1 MPCPQVPVLAI
12 DSGSNEMCIRDSGC
26 RALPYPKPDL
36 VAPGVDIYAP
46 RSGGGYAS
54 FTGTSFSTPFVTG
67 AAALLM
73 EWGITRR
80 KDPYLYGEKLKAYL
94 RRGAKALQGSEKLP
108 NDLIGWGLS
117 LIHISDWLWRTLQ
130 HRYFCFIYLWG
141 SP

>member
-1 MPCPQVPVLAI
+1 MISVGAYDARQNTYA
-12 DSGSNEMCIRDSGC
+12 DFSGRGC
-26 RALPYPKPDL
+26 CALPYPKPDL

-46 RSGGGYAS
+46 SSGGGYAS

-108 NDLIGWGLS
+108 NDLIGWGRLCLESS
-117 LIHISDWLWRTLQ
+117 L
-130 HRYFCFIYLWG
+130 
-141 SP
+141 PE

>member
-1 MPCPQVPVLAI
+1 MKGTCEQIPFHFFLKFMML
-12 DSGSNEMCIRDSGC
+12 S
-26 RALPYPKPDL
+26 
-36 VAPGVDIYAP
+36 
-46 RSGGGYAS
+46 SGGGYAS

-108 NDLIGWGLS
+108 NDLIGWGRLCLESS
-117 LIHISDWLWRTLQ
+117 L
-130 HRYFCFIYLWG
+130 
-141 SP
+141 PE